1 MISRFFIDRPV
12 FATVLSIVIMLAGL
26 ASMYALPVEQYP
38 SIVPP
43 EVVVQARY
51 PGASAQTIS
60 ETVAAPIE
68 QQVNGV
74 DGMIYMRSAS
84 SDAGSMR
91 LSVYF
96 DIGTDPDQ
104 ATIDVNNRV
113 SAALA
118 RLPEQVRQQ
127 GVTVQKRSSSILSMV
142 ALSSPNGTYDRL
154 FMSNY
159 ALLNII
165 DELKR
170 VPGVGDAALFG
181 AANYSM
187 RVWLNPSKLA
197 EFGLTPSDI
206 AQVLREQN
214 TQASVG
220 SLGA

>member
-1 MISRFFIDRPV
+1 
-12 FATVLSIVIMLAGL
+12 MLAGL

-51 PGASAQTIS
+51 PDASAQTMS

-96 DIGTDPDQ
+96 DIGTEPDQ
-104 ATIDVNNRV
+104 ATIDVNHRV

-118 RLPEQVRQQ
+118 RPPQQARQQ
-127 GVTVQKRSSSILSMV
+127 GQPGQK
-142 ALSSPNGTYDRL
+142 
-154 FMSNY
+154 
-159 ALLNII
+159 
-165 DELKR
+165 
-170 VPGVGDAALFG
+170 
-181 AANYSM
+181 
-187 RVWLNPSKLA
+187 
-197 EFGLTPSDI
+197 
-206 AQVLREQN
+206 
-214 TQASVG
+214 
-220 SLGA
+220 